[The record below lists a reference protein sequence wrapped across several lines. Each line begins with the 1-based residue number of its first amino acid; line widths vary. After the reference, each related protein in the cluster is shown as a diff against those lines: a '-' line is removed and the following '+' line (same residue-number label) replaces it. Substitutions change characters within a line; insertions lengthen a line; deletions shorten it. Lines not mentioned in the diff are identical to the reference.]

1 VPTRGV
7 RNFGF
12 SSSGPPGL
20 APVTRIL
27 VILLVVASL
36 VGTITQRK
44 LGFGTQDL
52 NFQVGR
58 VLSGEVWRFVTYPF
72 VETSPINLIISGVV
86 LWLFGSWFESR
97 WGQRDFLRFFAVAT
111 IGAALLAIPLSL
123 LINMVLGS
131 AMRDVGIAE
140 GPGAAL
146 DAMLVAMA
154 LTNPDSNILFG
165 FVLPMRARTV
175 VFVLLGIQLIFGI
188 QTGAAAF
195 SITLGGMAMG
205 YLLVTGR
212 WRPARLW
219 ESVRKLGAR
228 RRRGLH
234 VVPPRDHTLH

>member
-1 VPTRGV
+1 M
-7 RNFGF
+7 
-12 SSSGPPGL
+12 
-20 APVTRIL
+20 TRIL

-36 VGTITQRK
+36 VGAITQRK

-58 VLSGEVWRFVTYPF
+58 VLAGEVWRFFTYPF
-72 VETSPINLIISGVV
+72 VETNPINLIISGVV

-111 IGAALLAIPLSL
+111 LGAAVLAIPLSL
-123 LINMVLGS
+123 LINTVLGS
-131 AMRDVGIAE
+131 TIRDVGIAE

-165 FVLPMRARTV
+165 FVLPMRTRTV
-175 VFVLLGIQLIFGI
+175 VLAMLGIQLIFGI
-188 QTGAAAF
+188 TTGAAAF

-212 WRPARLW
+212 WRPAKLW
-219 ESVRKLGAR
+219 ESVRKATMR